1 MRVNG
6 NISPDVLSIEDY
18 EPIPGKKEVKLREN
32 INEVEKT
39 DEMTGETITLYE
51 YDEYTFILDNEK
63 NLRRKIER
71 NFEDWLT
78 TGRTLEV
85 APNATLYV
93 TAQIDAIDAY
103 TDELIEEGL
112 L

>member
-6 NISPDVLSIEDY
+6 NISPDVLSIENY
-18 EPIPGKKEVKLREN
+18 EPIPGKVEVKLREN
-32 INEVEKT
+32 INEVDKT

-51 YDEYTFILDNEK
+51 YDEYSFILDNEK
-63 NLRRKIER
+63 NLKKKIQ
-71 NFEDWLT
+71 NHIEDWLT

-93 TAQIDAIDAY
+93 SAKSDAIDEY
-103 TDELIEEGL
+103 TNELIEEGL

>member
-18 EPIPGKKEVKLREN
+18 EPIPGKVEVRLREN

-51 YDEYTFILDNEK
+51 YDEYSFILDNEK
-63 NLRRKIER
+63 NLRKKIQ
-71 NFEDWLT
+71 NHIEDWLT

-93 TAQIDAIDAY
+93 SAKSDAIDEY
-103 TDELIEEGL
+103 TNELIEEGL

>member
-6 NISPDVLSIEDY
+6 NISPDVLSIENY
-18 EPIPGKKEVKLREN
+18 EPIPGKVEVKLREN

-51 YDEYTFILDNEK
+51 YDEYSFILDNEK
-63 NLRRKIER
+63 NLKKKIQ
-71 NFEDWLT
+71 NHIEDWLT

-93 TAQIDAIDAY
+93 SAKSDAIDEY
-103 TDELIEEGL
+103 TNELIEEGL

>member
-6 NISPDVLSIEDY
+6 NISPDVLSIENY
-18 EPIPGKKEVKLREN
+18 EPIPGKVEVKLREN

-51 YDEYTFILDNEK
+51 YDEYSFILDNEK
-63 NLRRKIER
+63 NLRKKIQ
-71 NFEDWLT
+71 NHIEDWLT
-78 TGRTLEV
+78 TGRTIEV

-93 TAQIDAIDAY
+93 SAKSDAIDEY
-103 TDELIEEGL
+103 TNELIEEGL

>member
-6 NISPDVLSIEDY
+6 NISPDVLSIENY
-18 EPIPGKKEVKLREN
+18 EPIPGKVEVKLREN

-51 YDEYTFILDNEK
+51 YDEYSFILDNEK
-63 NLRRKIER
+63 NLKKKIQ
-71 NFEDWLT
+71 NHIEDWLT

-85 APNATLYV
+85 APNATLYMS
-93 TAQIDAIDAY
+93 AKSDAIDEY
-103 TDELIEEGL
+103 TNELIEEGL

>member
-6 NISPDVLSIEDY
+6 NISPDVLSIENY
-18 EPIPGKKEVKLREN
+18 EPIPGKVEVKLREN

-51 YDEYTFILDNEK
+51 YDEYSFILDNEK
-63 NLRRKIER
+63 NLRKKIQ
-71 NFEDWLT
+71 NHIEDWLT

-93 TAQIDAIDAY
+93 SAKSDAIDEY
-103 TDELIEEGL
+103 TNELIEEGL

>member
-6 NISPDVLSIEDY
+6 NISPDVLSIENY
-18 EPIPGKKEVKLREN
+18 EPIPGKVEVKLREN

-51 YDEYTFILDNEK
+51 YDEYSFVLDNEK
-63 NLRRKIER
+63 NLRKKIQ
-71 NFEDWLT
+71 NHIEDWLT

-93 TAQIDAIDAY
+93 SAKSDAIDEY
-103 TDELIEEGL
+103 TNELIEEGL

>member
-6 NISPDVLSIEDY
+6 NISPDVLSIENY
-18 EPIPGKKEVKLREN
+18 EPIPGKVEVRLREN
-32 INEVEKT
+32 INEVDKT

-51 YDEYTFILDNEK
+51 YDEYSFILDNEK
-63 NLRRKIER
+63 NLRKKIQ
-71 NFEDWLT
+71 NHIEDWLT

-93 TAQIDAIDAY
+93 SAKSDAIDEY
-103 TDELIEEGL
+103 TNELIEEGL

>member
-6 NISPDVLSIEDY
+6 NISPDVLSIENY
-18 EPIPGKKEVKLREN
+18 EPIPGKVEVRLREN

-51 YDEYTFILDNEK
+51 YDEYSFILDNEK
-63 NLRRKIER
+63 NLRKKIQ
-71 NFEDWLT
+71 NHIEDWLT

-93 TAQIDAIDAY
+93 SAKSDAIDEY
-103 TDELIEEGL
+103 TNELIEEGL